1 MSERERLIAALH
13 AHLDGETL
21 SLTDAED
28 VIDLL
33 EDDATGRDGA
43 FIVLPAA
50 EWEAQGVE
58 LLRLRAIVR
67 ALAECNEPM
76 AKAYRDPAAFSGF
89 CYHCLLCGARPSN
102 DPDETVKHEP
112 DCPWA
117 CAAIEG
123 KP

>member
-33 EDDATGRDGA
+33 EDDARGRDGA
-43 FIVLPAA
+43 FVVLPLEVDQQRMA
-50 EWEAQGVE
+50 ELIQ
-58 LLRLRAIVR
+58 LRKIVR
-67 ALAECNEPM
+67 ALA
-76 AKAYRDPAAFSGF
+76 ATDVLVVDPDDRRF
-89 CYHCLLCGARPSN
+89 HCALCGNGIWSIE
-102 DPDETVKHEP
+102 DHEP
-112 DCPWA
+112 DCLWLQA
-117 CAAIEG
+117 RAVIEA